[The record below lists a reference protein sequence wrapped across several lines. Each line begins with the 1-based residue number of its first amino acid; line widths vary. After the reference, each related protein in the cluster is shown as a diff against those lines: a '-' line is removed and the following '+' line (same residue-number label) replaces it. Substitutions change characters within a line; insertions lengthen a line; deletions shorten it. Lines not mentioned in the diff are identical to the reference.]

1 MAEHA
6 ASPYRTRMRHP
17 AELYYAPSLPP
28 DEVQALL
35 RRDQLLLRTCRAALG
50 RVGGDVL
57 GLSVEPRPGEVV
69 IHAAVSRET
78 PEAAQN
84 LQEIVS
90 ELKMLLM
97 GSPEDQSDITTE
109 VHIGPPCPA
118 VWPGYG
124 HALVYVA
131 KWNDLDKGE
140 GKAPEKVGE
149 R

>member
-1 MAEHA
+1 MAEHP

-28 DEVQALL
+28 DEVRALL
-35 RRDQLLLRTCRAALG
+35 RRDQLLLRTCQAALG

-69 IHAAVSRET
+69 VHAAVARET
-78 PEAAQN
+78 PEAVQN

-97 GSPEDQSDITTE
+97 GSPEGRSDITTE
-109 VHIGPPCPA
+109 VHIGSPCPA
-118 VWPGYG
+118 LWPGYG

-131 KWNDLDKGE
+131 KWNDLDKE
-140 GKAPEKVGE
+140 GDEETEKVGE